1 MEDVR
6 SQRGINPFFTQNP
19 NMKGYPEPSAHGIQ
33 PASCF
38 VISDAKDITLKDIDI
53 SFMQPDER
61 PKIMMTNTENIT
73 IERVSPLKDKL
84 FEKSDHIVIDN

>member
-1 MEDVR
+1 M
-6 SQRGINPFFTQNP
+6 
-19 NMKGYPEPSAHGIQ
+19 
-33 PASCF
+33 
-38 VISDAKDITLKDIDI
+38 LKDIDI